1 MTDSQLTTTNTADND
16 AEDDITLMTE
26 HRHRFAFINDIKERK
41 RRQLEEEHEDGKFS
55 SIPFA
60 PLRNFLAKSKTSS
73 FLGLPSQQEED
84 VEEVT
89 LEEVARELVGDDE
102 SWNRIIERI
111 RSANLVTNLAV
122 MIVCSDIFIDK
133 REEMIHLRRKKMQN
147 NKRGLF
153 AKKFF

>member
-1 MTDSQLTTTNTADND
+1 MDGRLTATNTADNG
-16 AEDDITLMTE
+16 EDDITLLTE

-41 RRQLEEEHEDGKFS
+41 RRQLEEENEDGKFS

-60 PLRNFLAKSKTSS
+60 PLRNFLAKSKTTT

-89 LEEVARELVGDDE
+89 LEEVARELVEDDE
-102 SWNRIIERI
+102 SWNRIIERV

-133 REEMIHLRRKKMQN
+133 REEIYQRRKKMQS

-153 AKKFF
+153 TKKFF